1 MYLYPNPVDFRKSMD
16 DLAALVEPDIKVADT
31 VRFPFLNKPRNR
43 VKILYCE
50 RFKIS
55 PDLTDVVAHA

>member
-1 MYLYPNPVDFRKSMD
+1 MD